1 VTIKGRKEDSMKS
14 FVITDSNLG
23 APYNADSVNQSIATH
38 NRRSRSKIGKGEA
51 RLIHA
56 LLQGRSGAPVRG
68 N

>member
-1 VTIKGRKEDSMKS
+1 MKS

-23 APYNADSVNQSIATH
+23 APYDADSVNQSIAAH
-38 NRRSRSKIGKGEA
+38 NRRSRHKIGNGEA

-56 LLQGRSGAPVRG
+56 VLQGRSSAPVAG